1 MGHPD
6 MAAVQQRRSSRLER
20 RLAAPRC
27 LASTD
32 GSHRSCEKSKR
43 TESSRIEPA
52 SAESTSATSA
62 VMAVVLAVG
71 LAALRSG
78 DTNTRSGER

>member
-6 MAAVQQRRSSRLER
+6 VATVQQRRSSRLER

-32 GSHRSCEKSKR
+32 SRHRSREKG

-62 VMAVVLAVG
+62 VMAVALAVG

>member
-1 MGHPD
+1 
-6 MAAVQQRRSSRLER
+6 MAAAQKRRSGRLGR
-20 RLAAPRC
+20 RLAAPSCR
-27 LASTD
+27 AAT
-32 GSHRSCEKSKR
+32 GSSRGSREKR
-43 TESSRIEPA
+43 TESTRIEPPLT
-52 SAESTSATSA
+52 ESTFATSA